1 MKASSEVRFH
11 LKNVPIQ
18 KDGKVPID
26 DLVHIPHYRKRI
38 SKKRVEQIAIE
49 KYRKYG
55 KGIDF
60 TDVIR
65 EGPCSKEK
73 SQRILKDCCRN
84 RRDKRGDLHKPILFR
99 TPTRTSPQQ
108 FFPNC
113 MHADIIEDLKKRGN
127 VPIHPTGVSPPH
139 SSSFS
144 SKYIIEHQK
153 AQTFLEV
160 LTQLPFSPPY
170 IHKLQLMLHIKKNGS
185 NL

>member
-1 MKASSEVRFH
+1 M
-11 LKNVPIQ
+11 I
-18 KDGKVPID
+18 
-26 DLVHIPHYRKRI
+26 LVHIAHYRKRI

-73 SQRILKDCCRN
+73 SQRILKDCCIERI
-84 RRDKRGDLHKPILFR
+84 DKSGELHKPILFR
-99 TPTRTSPQQ
+99 APTRTSPQQ

-113 MHADIIEDLKKRGN
+113 IRADIIEDLKKRGN
-127 VPIHPTGVSPPH
+127 VPIHPTGASPSY

-144 SKYIIEHQK
+144 SEYIIEHKK

-160 LTQLPFSPPY
+160 LITSPIYSSVYTQTATDVTY
-170 IHKLQLMLHIKKNGS
+170 R
-185 NL
+185 